1 MGLFGKGSLVF
12 IGGGLLVAGVLLKT
26 GLIQWL
32 LDLMGWFLIIVG
44 IVVVVVGL
52 ITGGKGRSRDY

>member
-1 MGLFGKGSLVF
+1 MVG
-12 IGGGLLVAGVLLKT
+12 IGGLLLVAGVLLKT

-44 IVVVVVGL
+44 VVVVIVGL
-52 ITGGKGRSRDY
+52 VTGGKGRSRDY